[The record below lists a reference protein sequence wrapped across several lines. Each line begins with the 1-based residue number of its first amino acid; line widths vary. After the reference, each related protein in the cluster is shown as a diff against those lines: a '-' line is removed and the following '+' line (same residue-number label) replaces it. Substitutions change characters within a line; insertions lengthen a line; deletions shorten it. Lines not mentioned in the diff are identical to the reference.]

1 MRLPPRPATLRW
13 KTLAILAVCALAG
26 GLLLTSSSH
35 ADLQSP
41 APLPAATPPAPTGGL
56 VFRCTPQQLQ
66 HLQPTVENYLAQ
78 QGIAQHLVRTTR
90 DAAHHTLR
98 YTLAEPLAND
108 NTLDLVDRPALHI
121 TETLVELPAANGA
134 VRSVL
139 TVSKQEILYALLQS
153 GRSTVFE
160 GAACDAQALVDQ
172 VGIRQNTVAWAET
185 LSWQWPDGGP
195 AQWNKKY
202 WRRGNPVPGYPL
214 FEAVND
220 AFINQDRYA
229 IGCYTATKLV
239 VIQGLLDY
247 YRRIKRDA
255 PTLALVQDQLLRDQ
269 EPLSHIEPGAMW
281 HFEADSSEADRA
293 RPGKLLALR
302 HGIAAK
308 NFIPGDWAY
317 FLNTDPVTYQ
327 KTGYEGSN
335 AIYLGR
341 GKFDDY
347 YNDHHHF
354 YTYKEKMHEVY
365 QWRNKVFSARRDV
378 AKVKPL
384 SAADFDRLSGTPEQ
398 GGIELDY
405 RAVPL
410 LFGFQPATAQTL

>member
-1 MRLPPRPATLRW
+1 MRLAP
-13 KTLAILAVCALAG
+13 LAAVAACTVASGLFLAG
-26 GLLLTSSSH
+26 STR
-35 ADLQSP
+35 ADLQDL
-41 APLPAATPPAPTGGL
+41 APPRAAAPSVVATGL
-56 VFRCTPQQLQ
+56 VFHCSAQQLQ
-66 HLQPTVENYLAQ
+66 AIRPAVEDYLAQ
-78 QGIAQHLVRTTR
+78 LGIARQLVRTTR
-90 DAAHHTLR
+90 DVPSLTLSF
-98 YTLAEPLAND
+98 TLAEPLAND

-121 TETLVELPAANGA
+121 TEALVELPAAHGA
-134 VRSVL
+134 VRTVL
-139 TVSKQEILYALLQS
+139 TVSKQEIVYALLQS

-160 GAACDAQALVDQ
+160 GAACHVQALIDQ

-202 WRRGNPVPGYPL
+202 WRRGNPVPGFPL
-214 FEAVND
+214 HEAVND

-239 VIQGLLDY
+239 IIQGQLDY
-247 YRRIKRDA
+247 YRRIKQDA
-255 PTLALVQDQLLRDQ
+255 QSLAAVQDQLLRDQ
-269 EPLSHIEPGAMW
+269 DPLSHIEPGAMW
-281 HFEADSSEADRA
+281 SFEADSSATDRA

-384 SAADFDRLSGTPEQ
+384 SAADFERLSATPEH
-398 GGIELDY
+398 GGIELYY
-405 RAVPL
+405 RAVPRL
-410 LFGFQPATAQTL
+410 P

>member
-1 MRLPPRPATLRW
+1 MRLAPVIAV
-13 KTLAILAVCALAG
+13 AICTLAG
-26 GLLLTSSSH
+26 GLFLTSTTH
-35 ADLQSP
+35 ADLQE
-41 APLPAATPPAPTGGL
+41 AALPRATVKPVVAAGL
-56 VFRCTPQQLQ
+56 VFHCSAQELQ
-66 HLQPTVENYLAQ
+66 VIQPAVEDYLAQ
-78 QGIAQHLVRTTR
+78 LGIARQLVRTTH
-90 DAAHHTLR
+90 DVPSLTLR
-98 YTLAEPLAND
+98 YALAQPLAND

-121 TETLVELPAANGA
+121 TEALVELPAAHGA
-134 VRSVL
+134 VRTVL
-139 TVSKQEILYALLQS
+139 TVSQQEIVYALLQS

-160 GAACDAQALVDQ
+160 GAACNAQALIDQ
-172 VGIRQNTVAWAET
+172 VGIRQNTVAWAES

-195 AQWNKKY
+195 ALWNKKY

-214 FEAVND
+214 HEAVND

-239 VIQGLLDY
+239 IIQGLLDY
-247 YRRIKRDA
+247 YRRIKHDVQ
-255 PTLALVQDQLLRDQ
+255 TLALVQDELLRDQ
-269 EPLSHIEPGAMW
+269 DPLSHIEPGAMW
-281 HFEADSSEADRA
+281 QFEADSSAADRA

-302 HGIAAK
+302 QGIAAK

-365 QWRNKVFSARRDV
+365 QWRNKVFSSHRDV
-378 AKVKPL
+378 AKVRPL
-384 SAADFDRLSGTPEQ
+384 SAADFERLSGTPEH

-405 RAVPL
+405 RAVPR
-410 LFGFQPATAQTL
+410 LFGFQSAAE